1 MTVLQWLRRGP
12 DAGVIFMLM
21 IFAIL
26 LGRAARQDGIT
37 SSGFLW
43 SAVIFAV
50 AAAVALTVRYLRKR
64 QS

>member
-1 MTVLQWLRRGP
+1 
-12 DAGVIFMLM
+12 MLM